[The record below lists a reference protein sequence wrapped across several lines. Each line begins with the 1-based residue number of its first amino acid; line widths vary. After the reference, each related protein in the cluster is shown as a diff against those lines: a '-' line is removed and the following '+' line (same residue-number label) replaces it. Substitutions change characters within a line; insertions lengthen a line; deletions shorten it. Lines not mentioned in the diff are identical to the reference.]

1 MIVQRDKEE
10 ELHTTLQATPSIPTD
25 SINTPPENQSTSPSE
40 TRVAREVLI
49 ESGPD
54 AGEDSSTKA
63 FVLPKV
69 LKTTPH
75 KPHGVGG
82 RKRQDIFQTMR
93 DEVKK
98 ISSELES
105 GESPFIDII
114 NEAEEEQKKEQKQHE
129 SDSTD
134 NSMKPNAL
142 PEVLQTTPPTNTNPG
157 QNFTKEASKE
167 AGPIVQQEREVILEK
182 EQYLQQKQQ
191 RQHVVITDHDKT
203 LPFGA
208 SNMQQQTTTTP
219 VQQVPSKTEVNATY
233 ETSHDITL
241 TQEKSWT
248 KQFFEDFKNLI
259 ADRIKK
265 NIQELF
271 ESVKKA
277 LGLKRKPDEA
287 SHKSE
292 SPVHKINDSTV
303 SNNGRPPPSLIRGTN
318 TTDQNWT
325 RRMVKEMTG
334 NPPERQ
340 H

>member
-1 MIVQRDKEE
+1 MSDDSTKGQGKVEGQEGRGV
-10 ELHTTLQATPSIPTD
+10 LHTTLQATPSIPTD

-54 AGEDSSTKA
+54 AGEDSGTKA

-69 LKTTPH
+69 LQTTPH

-182 EQYLQQKQQ
+182 EQDLQQKQQ
-191 RQHVVITDHDKT
+191 RQHVVITNHDKT

-219 VQQVPSKTEVNATY
+219 FLPHNNQPYPIALM
-233 ETSHDITL
+233 II
-241 TQEKSWT
+241 
-248 KQFFEDFKNLI
+248 LI
-259 ADRIKK
+259 
-265 NIQELF
+265 NSPF
-271 ESVKKA
+271 CPYKA
-277 LGLKRKPDEA
+277 KPE
-287 SHKSE
+287 
-292 SPVHKINDSTV
+292 
-303 SNNGRPPPSLIRGTN
+303 
-318 TTDQNWT
+318 
-325 RRMVKEMTG
+325 
-334 NPPERQ
+334 
-340 H
+340 